1 SALLLMDGTAKLDW
15 KFILQKLGA
24 LVVWIVTFALV
35 SAVLG
40 SDLGRPQASPRE
52 LILAAPPVMA
62 LALLVGVDVFTTR
75 RIEIIDRY
83 AAVDISFRLIKDLR
97 APHDRETTDFYAYL
111 KSQTLVNPA
120 RVTLPKTK
128 FTSGIAKPARPPHI
142 FLFLIDS
149 LR

>member
-1 SALLLMDGTAKLDW
+1 M
-15 KFILQKLGA
+15 
-24 LVVWIVTFALV
+24 

-62 LALLVGVDVFTTR
+62 LALFVGVDVFTAR

-97 APHDRETTDFYAYL
+97 APHDREKFVALGMEPLGSTPAEFGAFIRSEIKRLGDVVRA
-111 KSQTLVNPA
+111 SGA
-120 RVTLPKTK
+120 RVN
-128 FTSGIAKPARPPHI
+128 
-142 FLFLIDS
+142 
-149 LR
+149 